1 MAKPFVI
8 HTDKEIEKIRL
19 AAQATA
25 YVRDEVARRTCAG
38 MSTLEVDLLA
48 AALIAETG
56 GKSAFLG
63 YGGFPGN
70 ICISVNE
77 EVVHGIGRA
86 DRILTPDDI
95 VSIDVGV
102 AIDGGIGDS
111 ALTFALKDN
120 LSPAVEDL
128 LKYTQ
133 ESLMAGISAAICGN
147 YISDI
152 SRAIQTVANNH
163 NLGIV
168 RDLVGHGCG
177 TKLHEPPEVPNYVT
191 GGKGVKLQKGMVLAI
206 EPMLNLGTEKVVIDR
221 FDHWTVRSRDK
232 SLSAHFEHMVLITDN
247 EPEILTWRKTM

>member
-8 HTDKEIEKIRL
+8 HTEKEIEKIRR

-25 YVRDEVARRTCAG
+25 YVRDELARRTCAG
-38 MSTLEVDLLA
+38 MSTLEVDELA

-56 GKSAFLG
+56 GRSAFLG
-63 YGGFPGN
+63 YGGFPGH

-77 EVVHGIGRA
+77 EVVHGIGRN

-102 AIDGGIGDS
+102 ALDGGIGDS
-111 ALTFALKDN
+111 AVTFGLRPDLPN
-120 LSPAVEDL
+120 AVEEL
-128 LKYTQ
+128 LKYTK
-133 ESLMAGISAAICGN
+133 ESLEAGIAAAVCGN

-152 SRAIQTVANNH
+152 SRAIQNVAEKH

-177 TKLHEPPEVPNYVT
+177 TKLHEPPEVPNYVRASR
-191 GGKGVKLQKGMVLAI
+191 GVKLQKGMVLAI
-206 EPMLNLGTEKVVIDR
+206 EPMLNLGTEKVVVDR
-221 FDHWTVRSRDK
+221 FDQWTVRTRDN
-232 SLSAHFEHMVLITDN
+232 SLSAHFEHTVLITDN
-247 EPEILTWRKTM
+247 QAEILTWQKMM

>member
-8 HTDKEIEKIRL
+8 HTPKEIEKIRL

-25 YVRDEVARRTCAG
+25 YVRDEIARRTCAG
-38 MSTLEVDLLA
+38 MSTLEVDQLA
-48 AALIAETG
+48 GALIAETG
-56 GKSAFLG
+56 GRSAFLG

-86 DRILTPDDI
+86 DKILTPDDI

-102 AIDGGIGDS
+102 TIDGGIGDS
-111 ALTFALKDN
+111 ALTFALKKDP
-120 LSPAVEDL
+120 SPAVDDL
-128 LKYTQ
+128 LKHTL
-133 ESLMAGISAAICGN
+133 ESLMAGIAAAVCGN

-152 SRAIQTVANNH
+152 SRAIETVAKKH

-177 TKLHEPPEVPNYVT
+177 TKLHEPPEVPNFVR
-191 GGKGVKLQKGMVLAI
+191 GSRGVKLQKGMVLAI
-206 EPMLNLGTEKVVIDR
+206 EPMLNLGTEKVVVDR
-221 FDHWTVRSRDK
+221 FDKWTVRTKDH
-232 SLSAHFEHMVLITDN
+232 SLSAHFEHTVLITDSQ
-247 EPEILTWRKTM
+247 PEILTWRKMM